1 MPLRGGAMAR
11 QLLPVNAPVTFLLLV
26 FLLAPAAL
34 LQGNNIL
41 FWMLA
46 ILVASVLLSIL
57 GTRWMVRGLS
67 IRRQLPTHGTVG
79 EPVVVGYAV
88 TRRRR
93 SLPCFGLFIDED
105 PMDGH
110 LDGFEA
116 DHARGWILHV
126 GSGETVHGQAIMVPA
141 SRGRLEFDRF
151 WVRTTFPFGMIRRQ
165 RRFSQ
170 PQHLLVYPRVH
181 ALRDR
186 VLEALSPQGPD
197 GLRTLDRKGQG
208 DDYFGIRQLRTGDS
222 IRDIAWKL
230 SAHRNEL
237 LGIERSSPSP
247 PRIRIVLDLSTPT
260 DALQVDPGESVTAR
274 DLEEQAISLAASL
287 VKAATARELEVAMTI
302 LGVQRPSLPFR
313 GSAWHVH
320 RIMTMLASIDL
331 DDVRATGHGGA
342 ISDFEH
348 AGLIV
353 IRPDRVRP
361 LTSRR
366 DAWYLT
372 ARQMGELVR
381 DPVEAVSAT
390 RRHRE
395 DAA

>member
-1 MPLRGGAMAR
+1 MAR

-26 FLLAPAAL
+26 FLLAPAAV

-46 ILVASVLLSIL
+46 ILVAAVVMSVLGS
-57 GTRWMVRGLS
+57 RWMIRGLTV
-67 IRRQLPTHGTVG
+67 RRQLPSHGMVG
-79 EPVVVGYAV
+79 ESLVVEYAV

-105 PMDGH
+105 ATEGDG
-110 LDGFEA
+110 LDSER
-116 DHARGWILHV
+116 ARGWVLHV
-126 GSGETVHGQAIMVPA
+126 GSGETVHAQAIVVPA
-141 SRGRLEFDRF
+141 RRGRLDFEHF
-151 WVRTTFPFGMIRRQ
+151 WIRTTFPFGMIRRR

-181 ALRDR
+181 ALRSR
-186 VLEALSPQGPD
+186 VLESLAPQGPD
-197 GLRTLDRKGQG
+197 GLRTLDKKGQG

-230 SAHRNEL
+230 SAHRDDL
-237 LGIERSSPSP
+237 VGIERSSPSP

-260 DALQVDPGESVTAR
+260 DELQVQADEPTTAR
-274 DLEEQAISLAASL
+274 ELEERAISLAASL
-287 VKAATARELEVAMTI
+287 ATAATSRELEVALTV
-302 LGVQRPSLPFR
+302 LGSREPSLPFR
-313 GSAWHVH
+313 GGTWHVH

-331 DDVRATGHGGA
+331 DEERPAAPVRPL
-342 ISDFEH
+342 SDLEH

-361 LTSRR
+361 LGSRQ

-372 ARQMGELVR
+372 ARQMNDLVGESDGPSPSNGR
-381 DPVEAVSAT
+381 S
-390 RRHRE
+390 RE